1 MIELTRTH
9 ETHSEWNVKVLG
21 VGGAGT
27 HAVDRLTRDGLA
39 SVEILAANTDAR
51 ALSAA
56 ATTDRIVLGHGLTR
70 GLGAG
75 GDPELGR
82 AAAEESLAALG
93 ERLAGASLVI
103 LLAGLGGGTG
113 SGATPAIARIARAQG
128 SHVAVFA
135 TLPFSFEGRRRR
147 EQALEALD
155 ALREHAD
162 FVVCFEN
169 DRMPSVTDPASGIED
184 AFESVDSLLA
194 QAVRAV
200 TSMTRRRNVMHSG
213 IDEIAS
219 TVAEPRSTALFG
231 YGVADGEE
239 RARAAVARAFANPL
253 LDAAGSLH
261 SASRLWV
268 YVAGGPDM
276 RWSEVQTLMGEITER
291 VSLEV
296 RLFFGAAVDPSMAG
310 AISVTLLA
318 GIPGAHA
325 AEGAMSG
332 RASTLAAN
340 LASVPT
346 VAASAPPKTLPQAP
360 ALGAQPIVHVEH
372 AQPVETQPPQTSL
385 QADAE
390 PLSEHESA
398 PQWQDFPPA
407 VPETFELKGTSAPP
421 VASIDAEP
429 ELLPL
434 QELRE
439 TPSPA
444 RSTPTPPYE
453 LSKERR
459 REAALNESAAKTN
472 ASHEFSHGSGEF
484 GSRSA
489 EGSTPSPLGGGT
501 REEPSERQD
510 VAPQAPYQAADQPAP
525 PPETSPFEG
534 GQSAIEETTV
544 GSEVDLTPPLN
555 PPRENGKRSKD
566 GVQEQMRFEAPHRG
580 GRFEKTDPTI
590 VDGEDLDVPTF
601 MRQRLP
607 LE

>member
-9 ETHSEWNVKVLG
+9 ETHSEWKVKVLG

-27 HAVDRLTRDGLA
+27 HAVDRLSRDGLA
-39 SVEILAANTDAR
+39 GVEILAANTDAR
-51 ALSAA
+51 ALASAV
-56 ATTDRIVLGHGLTR
+56 TTERIVLGHGLTR

-82 AAAEESLAALG
+82 AAAVESLNAVG

-103 LLAGLGGGTG
+103 LMAGLGGGTG
-113 SGATPAIARIARAQG
+113 SGASPCIAQIAREQG
-128 SHVAVFA
+128 AHVAVFA

-169 DRMPSVTDPASGIED
+169 DRMPAVVDPASGIED

-239 RARAAVARAFANPL
+239 RARAAVSRAFGNPL
-253 LDAAGSLH
+253 LDANGVLS
-261 SASRLWV
+261 SVSRLWV

-276 RWSEVQTLMGEITER
+276 RWSEVQTLMSEVSER
-291 VSLEV
+291 VSPEV

-318 GIPGAHA
+318 GIPGIHSS
-325 AEGAMSG
+325 EPPKPGG
-332 RASTLAAN
+332 TLAPSKSAPVGQN
-340 LASVPT
+340 FASVTPVVVSSAVPQVQHAEPASLET
-346 VAASAPPKTLPQAP
+346 HREAEAAHLNTSPWAAPESSFADHQSS
-360 ALGAQPIVHVEH
+360 
-372 AQPVETQPPQTSL
+372 QPVRENL
-385 QADAE
+385 QASPQDAPE
-390 PLSEHESA
+390 PNA
-398 PQWQDFPPA
+398 M
-407 VPETFELKGTSAPP
+407 TSAFE
-421 VASIDAEP
+421 A
-429 ELLPL
+429 
-434 QELRE
+434 QNE
-439 TPSPA
+439 TPVLSLDEPSQA
-444 RSTPTPPYE
+444 QHVPVRSTPVPPFE
-453 LSKERR
+453 RSKERR
-459 REAALNESAAKTN
+459 REEALAEAAIESQAYTEGVHAPSVQEIAKDATSGVTFHEAPSGSIPAAPLHSEDLPE
-472 ASHEFSHGSGEF
+472 ASEEHRGT
-484 GSRSA
+484 A
-489 EGSTPSPLGGGT
+489 YADDDPLLPLG
-501 REEPSERQD
+501 
-510 VAPQAPYQAADQPAP
+510 
-525 PPETSPFEG
+525 
-534 GQSAIEETTV
+534 I
-544 GSEVDLTPPLN
+544 
-555 PPRENGKRSKD
+555 PRENGKRTKD
-566 GVQEQMRFEAPHRG
+566 GGQEQMRFEAPHRG

-601 MRQRLP
+601 MRHRLP

>member
-9 ETHSEWNVKVLG
+9 ETHSEWKVKVLG

-27 HAVDRLTRDGLA
+27 HAVDRLSRDGLA
-39 SVEILAANTDAR
+39 GVEILAANTDAR
-51 ALSAA
+51 ALSSA
-56 ATTDRIVLGHGLTR
+56 ATTERIVLGHGLTR

-82 AAAEESLAALG
+82 AAAEESFNAVG

-113 SGATPAIARIARAQG
+113 SGASPCIAQVARAQG

-155 ALREHAD
+155 ALRVHAD

-169 DRMPSVTDPASGIED
+169 DRMPAVVDPASGIED

-200 TSMTRRRNVMHSG
+200 TAMTRRRNVLHSG

-239 RARAAVARAFANPL
+239 RARAAVARAFGNPL
-253 LDAAGSLH
+253 LDAEGALH
-261 SASRLWV
+261 SVSRLWV

-276 RWSEVQTLMGEITER
+276 RWSEVQTLMSEVAER
-291 VSLEV
+291 VSPEV

-318 GIPGAHA
+318 GIPGAH
-325 AEGAMSG
+325 SG
-332 RASTLAAN
+332 ETPKSVGTLAPSRPAPSVERLVSSSPGPVSASPSPVQYAEPASLETHGEAESPRFDTSPRTAPEAFVEDHQISSPVREN
-340 LASVPT
+340 LQPSSQEAPESN
-346 VAASAPPKTLPQAP
+346 AMASAYQPQFETPVRPLDEKPQA
-360 ALGAQPIVHVEH
+360 Q
-372 AQPVETQPPQTSL
+372 
-385 QADAE
+385 DA
-390 PLSEHESA
+390 P
-398 PQWQDFPPA
+398 
-407 VPETFELKGTSAPP
+407 G
-421 VASIDAEP
+421 
-429 ELLPL
+429 
-434 QELRE
+434 
-439 TPSPA
+439 
-444 RSTPTPPYE
+444 RSTPIPPFE
-453 LSKERR
+453 RSKERR
-459 REAALNESAAKTN
+459 REEALAGAAM
-472 ASHEFSHGSGEF
+472 EFQ
-484 GSRSA
+484 
-489 EGSTPSPLGGGT
+489 
-501 REEPSERQD
+501 SEREG
-510 VAPQAPYQAADQPAP
+510 VPAP
-525 PPETSPFEG
+525 PMPETPHAVTSAESSHRPPSGTTSAAPVPSEHMPVASAEHG
-534 GQSAIEETTV
+534 GTAHA
-544 GSEVDLTPPLN
+544 DNDPLL
-555 PPRENGKRSKD
+555 PLGIPRENGKRTKD
-566 GVQEQMRFEAPHRG
+566 GGQEQMRFEAPHRG

-601 MRQRLP
+601 MRHRLP